1 MREQKSLPEQEREH
15 EQEREQSVVA
25 GLGQNLKAPTAEKEE
40 GEKLLLL
47 KDEGLEAIRTMFE
60 CESNEELEGSHQ
72 WCVAMALN
80 KVGLLTVLRA
90 AWKWQEP
97 GLCMEFVR
105 NWNHQTRATRVGDLE
120 INVSLENFALATGL
134 QAEGG
139 AGLLGLNAHCRAQR
153 PMDHENLVKHFEHAP
168 AVKPQNGYMLDK
180 CRDPVLRDIVI
191 LLNMTFWMKLIRQSR
206 CSGELLY
213 LVVQA
218 MEGLEVNWSRVFY
231 EKFVCEVMRLQD
243 VLSNKHIVSHQQ
255 LITVAGPLMCFLYD
269 CAKVNRTLAAHATDA
284 RHFAQPQQ
292 QVQPEEQ
299 LPEASEVQQSEAQA
313 EAQAQAEH
321 NSIDEKYLS
330 CTKRSYEDC
339 VLQQDSTVTSNG
351 TSVPLAEMPTKVQ
364 KVESTRASSTSM
376 ELVYAS
382 EQSRAGEEG
391 SAGQREEEGE
401 AA

>member
-1 MREQKSLPEQEREH
+1 MREQKSSSHECQEQEPEQEQEH
-15 EQEREQSVVA
+15 SVVA
-25 GLGQNLKAPTAEKEE
+25 GIGQNLKETTEKEE

-47 KDEGLEAIRTMFE
+47 KDEGLEAIRSMFE
-60 CESNEELEGSHQ
+60 CESGEELEGSHQ
-72 WCVAMALN
+72 WCVAMALH

-153 PMDHENLVKHFEHAP
+153 SMDHENLVKHFEHAP

-269 CAKVNRTLAAHATDA
+269 CAKVNRNQAAHTTGA
-284 RHFAQPQQ
+284 RHFVQQQQQQQQ

-299 LPEASEVQQSEAQA
+299 LPAAS

-321 NSIDEKYLS
+321 NSIDEKDPS
-330 CTKRSYEDC
+330 CTKRSYQDC
-339 VLQQDSTVTSNG
+339 VLEQDSSVPSNG
-351 TSVPLAEMPTKVQ
+351 ISVPPAEMPTKVQ

-382 EQSRAGEEG
+382 EQGRA
-391 SAGQREEEGE
+391 QRERERE
-401 AA
+401 

>member
-80 KVGLLTVLRA
+80 K
-90 AWKWQEP
+90 
-97 GLCMEFVR
+97 
-105 NWNHQTRATRVGDLE
+105 TRATRVGDLE
-120 INVSLENFALATGL
+120 ISVSLENFALATGL